1 MSMQREARPSLA
13 ARLPFFYGWVIIAV
27 AFVTVALS
35 VTARTAFSLVFPPI
49 VEEFGWDR
57 GLAAGAFSFG
67 FLVSAV
73 LSPMIGRLMDR
84 RGPRFVIEAGV
95 LVMAAGLL
103 GATQIATPWQLY
115 ATLGVLVG
123 GGANCMSF
131 SVQSQYLPNW
141 FVRRRAMAIGLAF
154 SGVGVGAIALLPWMQ
169 AVIQHDGWRA
179 SCWILGVMTLV
190 VLIPLNWIV
199 RKRPQDLGLQPDG
212 GSVAAGPAARTL
224 KIVDAAW
231 ARTVWTTARAV
242 RTARFWWIAIAF
254 FCAGFVWYAVQV
266 HQTKYLIEVGFS
278 PMQAAWALGLVAMVG
293 VPGQIALGALS
304 DRIGREAVWL
314 INNAGF
320 AICYAALLGLQSGP
334 SEVLLYVMVLSQG
347 LLGYA
352 LTSIMGAIV
361 VEIFE
366 GPHFGSIFGLVM
378 VALLAGGAAGPW
390 LTGLIYDRTGSYEIA
405 FILSI
410 VLCAVGAFAIW
421 RASPGKVRRVAGRA

>member
-1 MSMQREARPSLA
+1 MSMQSEARPALA

-49 VEEFGWDR
+49 VAEFGWDR

-73 LSPMIGRLMDR
+73 LSPIIGRLMDR
-84 RGPRFVIEAGV
+84 RGPRFVIEVGV
-95 LVMAAGLL
+95 LVMAAGLI
-103 GATQIATPWQLY
+103 GATQIASPWQLY

-154 SGVGVGAIALLPWMQ
+154 SGVGVGAITLLPWMQ

-179 SCWILGVMTLV
+179 SCWMLGVISLV
-190 VLIPLNWIV
+190 VLLPLNWIV

-212 GSVAAGPAARTL
+212 GSAGAGPAARTMRV
-224 KIVDAAW
+224 VDAAW
-231 ARTVWTTARAV
+231 AGTVWTTARAV
-242 RTARFWWIAIAF
+242 RTARFWWIALAF
-254 FCAGFVWYAVQV
+254 FCGGFVWYGVQV

-278 PMQAAWALGLVAMVG
+278 PMQSAWALGLVAMVG

-304 DRIGREAVWL
+304 DRVGREIVWS
-314 INNAGF
+314 ITNAGF

-334 SEVLLYVMVLSQG
+334 SEVLLYAMVLSQG

-352 LTSIMGAIV
+352 LTSVMGPIV
-361 VEIFE
+361 LEIFE

-421 RASPGKVRRVAGRA
+421 RASPGKVRRVAGKS

>member
-84 RGPRFVIEAGV
+84 RGPRFVIEIGV

-103 GATQIATPWQLY
+103 GATQIASPWQLY

-154 SGVGVGAIALLPWMQ
+154 SGVGVGAITLLPWMQ

-179 SCWILGVMTLV
+179 SCWMLGVITLV
-190 VLIPLNWIV
+190 VLVPLNWIV
-199 RKRPQDLGLQPDG
+199 HKRPQDLGLHPDG
-212 GSVAAGPAARTL
+212 GSAGAGPAARSM
-224 KIVDAAW
+224 KVVD
-231 ARTVWTTARAV
+231 
-242 RTARFWWIAIAF
+242 AF
-254 FCAGFVWYAVQV
+254 FCGGFIWYAVQV

-304 DRIGREAVWL
+304 DRIGREIVWL
-314 INNAGF
+314 ITNAGF

-352 LTSIMGAIV
+352 LTSVMGAIV

>member
-73 LSPMIGRLMDR
+73 LSPIIGRVMDR

-95 LVMAAGLL
+95 LVMAAGLF
-103 GATQIATPWQLY
+103 GATQIASPWQLY

-123 GGANCMSF
+123 AGANCMSF

-154 SGVGVGAIALLPWMQ
+154 SGVGVGAITLLPWMQ
-169 AVIQHDGWRA
+169 SVIQHDGWRA
-179 SCWILGVMTLV
+179 SCWMLGVMTLV
-190 VLIPLNWIV
+190 VLLPLNWIV

-212 GSVAAGPAARTL
+212 GSPGAGPAARTL
-224 KIVDAAW
+224 EIVDAAW
-231 ARTVWTTARAV
+231 AGTVWTTARAV
-242 RTARFWWIAIAF
+242 RTARFWWIAVAF
-254 FCAGFVWYAVQV
+254 FCGGFVWYAVQV

-278 PMQAAWALGLVAMVG
+278 PMQSAWALGLVAMVG

-304 DRIGREAVWL
+304 DRIGREIVWL
-314 INNAGF
+314 ITNAGF

-352 LTSIMGAIV
+352 LTSVMGAIV

-390 LTGLIYDRTGSYEIA
+390 LTGFIYDRTGSYEIA
-405 FILSI
+405 FILAI
-410 VLCAVGAFAIW
+410 ALCAVGAFAIW
-421 RASPGKVRRVAGRA
+421 RASPGKVRRVAGRS

>member
-1 MSMQREARPSLA
+1 MPMQTEARAPLA

-73 LSPMIGRLMDR
+73 LSPIVGRLMDR
-84 RGPRFVIEAGV
+84 RGPRFVIEIGV

-103 GATQIATPWQLY
+103 GATQIASPWQLY

-123 GGANCMSF
+123 AGANCMSF

-154 SGVGVGAIALLPWMQ
+154 SGVGVGAITLLPWMQ
-169 AVIQHDGWRA
+169 SVIQQDGWRA
-179 SCWILGVMTLV
+179 SCWMLGVMTLV
-190 VLIPLNWIV
+190 VLLPLNWIV
-199 RKRPQDLGLQPDG
+199 RKRPQELGLQPDG
-212 GSVAAGPAARTL
+212 GSGAAGPAARTL
-224 KIVDAAW
+224 VVVDAAW
-231 ARTVWTTARAV
+231 AATVWTTGRAM
-242 RTARFWWIAIAF
+242 RTARFWWIALAF
-254 FCAGFVWYAVQV
+254 FCGGFVWYAVQV

-278 PMQAAWALGLVAMVG
+278 PMQSAWALGLVAMVG

-304 DRIGREAVWL
+304 DRIGREIVWL
-314 INNAGF
+314 ITNAGF

-352 LTSIMGAIV
+352 LTSVMGAIV
-361 VEIFE
+361 AEIFE

-378 VALLAGGAAGPW
+378 VALLAGGAVGPW
-390 LTGLIYDRTGSYEIA
+390 LTGFIHDRTGSYEIA
-405 FILSI
+405 FVLAI
-410 VLCAVGAFAIW
+410 VLCAVGALAIW
-421 RASPGKVRRVAGRA
+421 RASPRKVRRVAGKQ

>member
-1 MSMQREARPSLA
+1 MSMQTDARPSLA

-49 VEEFGWDR
+49 VAEFGWDR

-73 LSPMIGRLMDR
+73 LSPIIGRLMDR

-103 GATQIATPWQLY
+103 GATQIASPWQLY

-123 GGANCMSF
+123 AGANCMSF

-154 SGVGVGAIALLPWMQ
+154 SGVGVGAIVLLPWMQ

-179 SCWILGVMTLV
+179 SCWMLGVMTLV
-190 VLIPLNWIV
+190 VLLPLNWIV

-212 GSVAAGPAARTL
+212 GSPGAGPAARTL
-224 KIVDAAW
+224 EVVDAAW
-231 ARTVWTTARAV
+231 AGTVWTTARAV
-242 RTARFWWIAIAF
+242 RTARFWWIAVAF
-254 FCAGFVWYAVQV
+254 FCGGFVWYAVQV

-278 PMQAAWALGLVAMVG
+278 PMQSAWALGLVAMVG

-304 DRIGREAVWL
+304 DRIGREIVWL
-314 INNAGF
+314 ITNAGF

-334 SEVLLYVMVLSQG
+334 SEFLLYVMVLSQG

-352 LTSIMGAIV
+352 LTSVMGAIV

-390 LTGLIYDRTGSYEIA
+390 LTGFIYDRTGSYEIA
-405 FILSI
+405 FILAI
-410 VLCAVGAFAIW
+410 VLCAVGALAIW
-421 RASPGKVRRVAGRA
+421 RASPGKVRRVAGRS

>member
-1 MSMQREARPSLA
+1 MSMQSEAAPSLA

-73 LSPMIGRLMDR
+73 LSPIVGRLMDR

-103 GATQIATPWQLY
+103 GATQIASPWQLY

-123 GGANCMSF
+123 AGANCMSF

-154 SGVGVGAIALLPWMQ
+154 SGVGVGAITLLPWMQ
-169 AVIQHDGWRA
+169 SVIQHDGWRA
-179 SCWILGVMTLV
+179 SCWMLGVMTLV
-190 VLIPLNWIV
+190 VLLPLNWIV

-212 GSVAAGPAARTL
+212 GNGTAGPAARTIR
-224 KIVDAAW
+224 IVDAAW
-231 ARTVWTTARAV
+231 AGTLWTTARAV
-242 RTARFWWIAIAF
+242 RTARFWWIAVAF
-254 FCAGFVWYAVQV
+254 FSGGFVWYAVQV

-278 PMQAAWALGLVAMVG
+278 PMQSAWALGLVAMVG

-304 DRIGREAVWL
+304 DRIGREIVWA
-314 INNAGF
+314 ITNAGF

-352 LTSIMGAIV
+352 LTSVMGAVV

-378 VALLAGGAAGPW
+378 VALLAGGAVGPW
-390 LTGLIYDRTGSYEIA
+390 LTGVIHDRTGSYQIA
-405 FILSI
+405 FILAI